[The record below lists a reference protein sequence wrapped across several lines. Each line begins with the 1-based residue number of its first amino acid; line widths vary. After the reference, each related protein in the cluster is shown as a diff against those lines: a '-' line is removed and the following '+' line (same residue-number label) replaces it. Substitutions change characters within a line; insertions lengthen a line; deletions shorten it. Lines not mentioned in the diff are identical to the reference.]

1 MAMMA
6 FDLLLIA
13 AAAIS
18 VVVIF
23 AGLLIVG
30 DFQNNPCGQEIDRL
44 LPRSF

>member
-13 AAAIS
+13 AAALS

-30 DFQNNPCGQEIDRL
+30 DFQSNPCGQQIDRHR
-44 LPRSF
+44 PRSF